1 MEMLLVVFLLVFL
14 LVMLSVALVFA
25 KFFRLWIQCT
35 LSGAAIPLTQIVA
48 MTLRKSPA
56 RLICESAIKLRQAGT
71 DVTATDLERA
81 YLQGADIDKLTEA
94 MLHAR
99 RTGHDVTWEQLVQTE
114 LESA

>member
-1 MEMLLVVFLLVFL
+1 MEMLVVVFLLVFL
-14 LVMLSVALVFA
+14 LAMLSAALVFA

-56 RLICESAIKLRQAGT
+56 PLICQSAIKLRQSGAN
-71 DVTATDLERA
+71 VTATDLERA

-94 MLHAR
+94 MLHAK
-99 RTGHDVTWEQLVQTE
+99 RTDRDVTWEQLVQTE

>member
-1 MEMLLVVFLLVFL
+1 MQMLVVVFLLVFL
-14 LVMLSVALVFA
+14 LAMLSAALVFGR
-25 KFFRLWIQCT
+25 FFRLWIQCT

-48 MTLRKSPA
+48 MTLRKTPA
-56 RLICESAIKLRQAGT
+56 RLICVSAIRLRQSGA

-94 MLHAR
+94 MLLAR
-99 RTGHDVTWEQLVQTE
+99 RTGRDLTWQQLVQTE